1 VRVDQLIG
9 SYRMSLMAVV
19 ESGDSVLAG
28 CKLAGIHPSTFYDW
42 KKRLEVEGV
51 EGLMPRASRTRVKS
65 YARIRLEAR
74 VVAFSLAN
82 PAFGP
87 NRVLHELT
95 VAGIEVG
102 SASQVWR
109 ILCAHHLNTRALRY
123 RMIAVSQGLAI
134 SEAMQLPGLDPDRS
148 KPKIGKLWAKAPG
161 DLVQLDCF
169 QIGKLKE
176 ARLGPGKTPG
186 MVWQYTAI
194 DVASSFTWAELHTT
208 ARNPSAIHT
217 TALAMRV
224 AHDLAQWGWE
234 WKTAT
239 TDRGNEF
246 VDHRFGEALTS
257 RDIQHRFIAPGRP
270 QSNGKVE
277 QVQNTILQECWLPSF
292 VSYNKPSITGLRQDL
307 TDFLDEYNYRR
318 PHGGK
323 WNKGTPPG
331 NIIIPNTGN
340 MP

>member
-19 ESGDSVLAG
+19 ESAPSIRQG
-28 CKLAGIHPSTFYDW
+28 CKSAGIHPSTFYDW
-42 KKRLEVEGV
+42 KKRLEAEGPV
-51 EGLMPRASRTRVKS
+51 GLTPRASRTRVKP
-65 YARIRLEAR
+65 YARIRLEAQ

-87 NRVLHELT
+87 KRVFWELAR
-95 VAGIEVG
+95 VGVPVG
-102 SASQVWR
+102 SPSQVWR
-109 ILCAHHLNTRALRY
+109 ILGAHHLNTRALRY
-123 RMIAVSQGLAI
+123 RMIAISQGMAI
-134 SEAMQLPGLDPDRS
+134 SEAMTLPGADPDRA
-148 KPKIGKLWAKAPG
+148 KPKIGKLWAEVPG

-208 ARNPSAIHT
+208 AHNPSAVHT

-224 AHDLAQWGWE
+224 ANDLARWGWK
-234 WKTAT
+234 WKRAT

-246 VDHRFGEALTS
+246 VDHRFGEALTD
-257 RDIQHRFIAPGRP
+257 RDVEHRFIYPGRP

-307 TDFLDEYNYRR
+307 DDFLDDYNHRR

-323 WNKGTPPG
+323 WNNGTPPA

>member
-1 VRVDQLIG
+1 
-9 SYRMSLMAVV
+9 MAVV
-19 ESGDSVLAG
+19 ESGDSIRQG
-28 CKLAGIHPSTFYDW
+28 CRHAGIHPSTYYEW
-42 KKRLEVEGV
+42 RKRLVAEGPV
-51 EGLMPRASRTRVKS
+51 GLTPRASRTRVKS
-65 YARIRLEAR
+65 YARIRLEAE
-74 VVAFSLAN
+74 VVAFALAN
-82 PAFGP
+82 PPFGSD
-87 NRVLHELT
+87 RLFWELR
-95 VAGIEVG
+95 ARGLGVG
-102 SASQVWR
+102 SPSQVWR

-123 RMIAVSQGLAI
+123 RMIAVSQGMTIA
-134 SEAMQLPGLDPDRS
+134 EAMRLPGTDPQRA
-148 KPKIGKLWAKAPG
+148 KPKIGQLYAKAPG

-176 ARLGPGKTPG
+176 ARLGPGRTPA

-224 AHDLAQWGWE
+224 ADDLARWGWE
-234 WKTAT
+234 WKRAT

-246 VDHRFGEALTS
+246 VDHRFREALHD
-257 RDIQHRFIAPGRP
+257 RGIDHRFIAPGRP

-292 VSYNKPSITGLRQDL
+292 VSYNQPSITGLRQDL
-307 TDFLDEYNYRR
+307 TDFLDDYNHRR

-323 WNKGTPPG
+323 WNNGTPPA

>member
-1 VRVDQLIG
+1 MRVDQLIG

-19 ESGDSVLAG
+19 ESGPSIRAG
-28 CKLAGIHPSTFYDW
+28 CKSAGIHPSTYYDW
-42 KKRLEVEGV
+42 RNRLETEGPV
-51 EGLMPRASRTRVKS
+51 GLTPRASRTRVKS
-65 YARIRLEAR
+65 YARVKLEAQ
-74 VVAFSLAN
+74 VVAFALAN
-82 PAFGP
+82 PPFGSK
-87 NRVLHELT
+87 RLFWEL
-95 VAGIEVG
+95 VG
-102 SASQVWR
+102 MGVPIGSPSQVWR
-109 ILCAHHLNTRALRY
+109 ILCAHHLNTRKLRY
-123 RMIAVSQGLAI
+123 RMIAVSQGMAI
-134 SEAMQLPGLDPDRS
+134 SDAMSLPGTDPVRA
-148 KPKIGKLWAKAPG
+148 KPKIGKLWAEIPG

-176 ARLGPGKTPG
+176 ARLGPGRTPG

-224 AHDLAQWGWE
+224 AEDLAQWGWQ
-234 WKTAT
+234 WKQAT

-257 RDIQHRFIAPGRP
+257 RDVKHRLIAPGRP

-307 TDFLDEYNYRR
+307 DDFLDDYNYRR

-323 WNKGTPPG
+323 WNKGTPPA

>member
-1 VRVDQLIG
+1 
-9 SYRMSLMAVV
+9 MSLMVIV
-19 ESGDSVLAG
+19 ESADSIRAG
-28 CKLAGIHPSTFYDW
+28 CKLAGIHPSTYYDW
-42 KKRLEVEGV
+42 RNRLDAEGV
-51 EGLMPRASRTRVKS
+51 IGLTPRASRTRVKS
-65 YARIRLEAR
+65 YGRIRLEAQ
-74 VVAFSLAN
+74 VVAYCIAN

-87 NRVLHELT
+87 KRVLYELRA
-95 VAGIEVG
+95 AGIDVG

-109 ILCAHHLNTRALRY
+109 ILVGHHLNTRAMRY

-134 SEAMQLPGLDPDRS
+134 EDARRLYGRDPDKA
-148 KPKIGKLWAKAPG
+148 KPRVGRLYAEVPG

-208 ARNPSAIHT
+208 AHNPSAIHT
-217 TALAMRV
+217 TALALRV
-224 AHDLAQWGWE
+224 AEDLAAFGWE
-234 WKTAT
+234 WKKAT

-246 VDHRFGEALTS
+246 VDHRFTETLE
-257 RDIQHRFIAPGRP
+257 DLNVKHRFIAPGRP

-292 VSYNKPSITGLRQDL
+292 VSYNKPSITGLRKDL
-307 TDFLDEYNYRR
+307 ADFLDDYNYRR

-331 NIIIPNTGN
+331 DIITPNNGN
-340 MP
+340 TP

>member
-19 ESGDSVLAG
+19 ESGDSIRQG
-28 CKLAGIHPSTFYDW
+28 CRQAGIHPSTYYDW
-42 KKRLEVEGV
+42 RNRLEAEGPV
-51 EGLMPRASRTRVKS
+51 GLTPRASRTRIKS
-65 YARIRLEAR
+65 YARIRLEAQ
-74 VVAFSLAN
+74 VVAYSLAN
-82 PAFGP
+82 PGFGP
-87 NRVLHELT
+87 NRVLYELT
-95 VAGIEVG
+95 VAGIQVG

-109 ILCAHHLNTRALRY
+109 ILCGHHLNTRALRY
-123 RMIAVSQGLAI
+123 RMIAVSQGMAI
-134 SEAMQLPGLDPDRS
+134 SEAMGLPGRDPDKA
-148 KPKIGKLWAKAPG
+148 KPKIGKLYAKVPG

-208 ARNPSAIHT
+208 AHNPSALHT

-224 AHDLAQWGWE
+224 ADDLARWGWE
-234 WKTAT
+234 WKKAT

-246 VDHRFGEALTS
+246 VDHRFSEALTS
-257 RDIQHRFIAPGRP
+257 RDVKHRFIYPGRP

-292 VSYNKPSITGLRQDL
+292 VSYNKPSITGLRKDL
-307 TDFLDEYNYRR
+307 DDFLDDYNHRR

-323 WNKGTPPG
+323 WNKGTPPA

>member
-1 VRVDQLIG
+1 
-9 SYRMSLMAVV
+9 MAVV
-19 ESGDSVLAG
+19 ESGESIRAG
-28 CKLAGIHPSTFYDW
+28 CKQAGIHPSTFYEW
-42 KKRLEVEGV
+42 RKRLETEGTV
-51 EGLMPRASRTRVKS
+51 GLTPRASRTRVKS
-65 YARIRLEAR
+65 YARVRLEAQ
-74 VVAFSLAN
+74 VVAYSLAN
-82 PAFGP
+82 PPFGP
-87 NRVLHELT
+87 KRLFWELT
-95 VAGIEVG
+95 TAGVPVG
-102 SASQVWR
+102 SPSQVWR
-109 ILCAHHLNTRALRY
+109 ILVNHHLNTRALRY
-123 RMIAVSQGLAI
+123 RMIAVSQGMAI
-134 SEAMQLPGLDPDRS
+134 ADAMTLPGQDPQRA
-148 KPKIGKLWAKAPG
+148 KPKIGELYAKVPG

-208 ARNPSAIHT
+208 ARNPSGVHT
-217 TALAMRV
+217 TALAIRV
-224 AHDLAQWGWE
+224 AGDLAKWGWE
-234 WKTAT
+234 WKRAT

-246 VDHRFGEALTS
+246 VDHRFGETLTERS
-257 RDIQHRFIAPGRP
+257 IEHRFIAPGRP

-307 TDFLDEYNYRR
+307 DDFLDDYNHRR

-323 WNKGTPPG
+323 WNKGTPPA

>member
-1 VRVDQLIG
+1 
-9 SYRMSLMAVV
+9 MALV
-19 ESGDSVLAG
+19 ESADSIRAG
-28 CKLAGIHPSTFYDW
+28 CKIAGIHPSTFYDW
-42 KKRLEVEGV
+42 RKRLTREGTV
-51 EGLMPRASRTRVKS
+51 GLMPRASRTRVKS
-65 YARIRLEAR
+65 YARIRLEAQ
-74 VVAFSLAN
+74 VVAYSLAN

-87 NRVLHELT
+87 KRIRYELT
-95 VAGIEVG
+95 VAGIPIG
-102 SASQVWR
+102 SSSQVWR

-123 RMIAVSQGLAI
+123 RMIAITQGLAI
-134 SEAMQLPGLDPDRS
+134 GEAMELPGADPDRS
-148 KPKIGKLWAKAPG
+148 KPKIGKLYAKEPG

-208 ARNPSAIHT
+208 ARNPSALHT
-217 TALAMRV
+217 TALAIRV
-224 AHDLAQWGWE
+224 ADDLARWGWE
-234 WKTAT
+234 WKKAT

-246 VDHRFGEALTS
+246 VDHRFGDTLT
-257 RDIQHRFIAPGRP
+257 DLKVKHKPIKAGRP

-323 WNKGTPPG
+323 WNKGTPPA

>member
-1 VRVDQLIG
+1 MRVDQLIG
-9 SYRMSLMAVV
+9 SYRMSLIAVV
-19 ESGDSVLAG
+19 ESGESIRAG
-28 CKLAGIHPSTFYDW
+28 CKVAGIHPSTFYEW
-42 KKRLEVEGV
+42 RKWLEAEGV
-51 EGLMPRASRTRVKS
+51 EGLIPRASRTRVKS
-65 YARIRLEAR
+65 YARIRLEAQ
-74 VVAFSLAN
+74 VVAYALAN
-82 PAFGP
+82 PGFGP
-87 NRVLHELT
+87 KRVHYELT
-95 VAGIEVG
+95 VAGVDVG

-109 ILCAHHLNTRALRY
+109 ILCFHHLNTRAMRY
-123 RMIAVSQGLAI
+123 RMIAISQGMAI
-134 SEAMQLPGLDPDRS
+134 SDAMRLCGGDPDRS
-148 KPKIGKLWAKAPG
+148 KPKAGKLFAKVPG

-176 ARLGPGKTPG
+176 ARYGPGKTPG

-208 ARNPSAIHT
+208 ARNPSAVHT
-217 TALAMRV
+217 TALALRV
-224 AHDLAQWGWE
+224 ADALAQWGWE
-234 WKTAT
+234 FNKVT

-246 VDHRFGEALTS
+246 VDHRFGEALTQ
-257 RDIQHRFIAPGRP
+257 REVTHRFIKPGRP

-307 TDFLDEYNYRR
+307 ADFLDEYNYRR
-318 PHGGK
+318 PHAGK
-323 WNKGTPPG
+323 WNKGTPPA

>member
-19 ESGDSVLAG
+19 ESAGSIRAG
-28 CKLAGIHPSTFYDW
+28 CKQVGIHPSTFYDS
-42 KKRLEVEGV
+42 KSRLESEGV
-51 EGLMPRASRTRVKS
+51 IGLTPRASRTRAKS
-65 YARIRLEAR
+65 YARVRLEAE
-74 VVAFSLAN
+74 VVAFALAN
-82 PAFGP
+82 PPFGP
-87 NRVLHELT
+87 DRAFWELQARG
-95 VAGIEVG
+95 VAVG
-102 SASQVWR
+102 SPSQVWR

-123 RMIAVSQGLAI
+123 RMIAVSQGMAI
-134 SEAMQLPGLDPDRS
+134 TDAMALPGRDPDRA
-148 KPKIGKLWAKAPG
+148 KPSVGKLWAKVPG

-176 ARLGPGKTPG
+176 ARLGPRRTPG

-194 DVASSFTWAELHTT
+194 DVASSFTWAQLHTT

-224 AHDLAQWGWE
+224 ADDLARWGWD
-234 WKTAT
+234 WKRAT

-246 VDHRFGEALTS
+246 VHHRFGQALTN
-257 RDIQHRFIAPGRP
+257 RGVEHRLIAPGRP

-292 VSYNKPSITGLRQDL
+292 VSYNQPSITGLRQDL
-307 TDFLDEYNYRR
+307 DNFLDDYNHKR

-323 WNKGTPPG
+323 WNNGTPPA